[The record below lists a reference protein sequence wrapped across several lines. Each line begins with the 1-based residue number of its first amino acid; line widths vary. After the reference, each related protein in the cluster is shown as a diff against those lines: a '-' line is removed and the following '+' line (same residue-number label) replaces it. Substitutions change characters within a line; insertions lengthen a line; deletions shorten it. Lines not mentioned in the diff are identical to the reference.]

1 MDAKETG
8 FENVT
13 CRKIEGA

>member
-1 MDAKETG
+1 MGAKETG

-13 CRKIEGA
+13 CRKSEGA